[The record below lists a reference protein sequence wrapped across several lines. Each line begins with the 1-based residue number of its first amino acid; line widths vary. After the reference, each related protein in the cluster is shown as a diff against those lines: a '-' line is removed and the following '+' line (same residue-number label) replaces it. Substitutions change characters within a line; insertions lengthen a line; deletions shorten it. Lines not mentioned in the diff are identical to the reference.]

1 MERLTGEG
9 YAYLLKV
16 HTKKSNHRQ
25 DGDVWRNDLYGKLLN
40 ETSML
45 KAMESFN
52 NDGDFGLIGPAG
64 HIVSMSFYWGSNADT
79 VEYLARRLGQAPESI
94 QPLSFIAGTM
104 FFARVDA
111 LTPLLN
117 LAINGEDFEPEAGQV
132 DGTLAHALER
142 AIAISC
148 KAKSYELT
156 DTEMNQ
162 VEHTTANYR
171 FVSK

>member
-1 MERLTGEG
+1 
-9 YAYLLKV
+9 
-16 HTKKSNHRQ
+16 
-25 DGDVWRNDLYGKLLN
+25 
-40 ETSML
+40 ML

-52 NDGDFGLIGPAG
+52 NDGDLGLIGPTG
-64 HIVSMSFYWGSNADT
+64 HIVSMGFYWGSNADT
-79 VEYLARRLGQAPESI
+79 VEYLAGRLGQTPESI
-94 QPLSFIAGTM
+94 KPLSFIAGTM

-117 LAINGEDFEPEAGQV
+117 LAINDDDFEPEAGQV
-132 DGTLAHALER
+132 DGTLAHAIER

-148 KAKSYELT
+148 EAQSYELT

-162 VEHTTANYR
+162 VDYTTANYR